1 MESSLLFQ
9 FHIYCLNFYY
19 NEKKIA
25 ILGSTGSIG
34 KTTVD
39 IIKNNKKNF
48 EVILLTTNDNLKE
61 LIKQIKKLKPKNLI
75 INNKKHYLKLK
86 KKYNKIN
93 IFNNFDT
100 FLKKNKKK
108 IDYTISA
115 ISGLSGLQ
123 PTLDIIKHTK
133 TIAIA
138 NKESIIC
145 AWNLIEKKLK
155 INKTKFIPVD
165 SEHFSIWYLLQN
177 KKIQSVDEIII
188 TASGGPF
195 LYWNLKKIKKASPN
209 IAIKHPNWS
218 MGKKISIDSATMMN
232 KVFEL
237 IEAQRIFNLDRTKF
251 KIFIH
256 PQSLVHAIVKFD
268 NGLTK
273 LLIHDTDM
281 KIPIFNSIYEYT
293 NKKIRSKKIDYTS
306 LNNLEFKSI
315 DLKKFPSIK
324 ILKKIPKKI
333 SLFETILVSINDEL
347 VDLFLKKKLRFWKIH
362 ENLNKLLNM
371 KEFLKYKRIKPK
383 NARQIYKL
391 SEYVR
396 LKTRSLSIRSSK

>member
-1 MESSLLFQ
+1 MK
-9 FHIYCLNFYY
+9 
-19 NEKKIA
+19 KKIA

-39 IIKNNKKNF
+39 IIKNDKKNF
-48 EVILLTTNDNLKE
+48 EILLLTTNDNLNE
-61 LIKQIKKLKPKNLI
+61 LIKQIRELKPKNII
-75 INNKKHYLKLK
+75 INNKNNYLKLK
-86 KKYNKIN
+86 KKFNKIN
-93 IFNNFDT
+93 IFNNFDI

-123 PTLDIIKHTK
+123 PTLDIIKHSK

-145 AWNLIEKKLK
+145 AWNLIEKNLK
-155 INKTKFIPVD
+155 ANNTKFIPVD

-177 KKIQSVDEIII
+177 KKIQNVEEIII

-195 LYWNLKKIKKASPN
+195 LNWKLSKIKTASPN

-237 IEAQRIFNLDRTKF
+237 IEAQRIFNLDRVKF
-251 KIFIH
+251 KILIH

-281 KIPIFNSIYEYT
+281 KIPIFNSVYDNR
-293 NKKIRSKKIDYTS
+293 NKKINNKKIDYSS
-306 LNNLEFKSI
+306 LNNLSFKSI

-333 SLFETILVSINDEL
+333 SLFETILVSVNDEL
-347 VDLFLKKKLRFWKIH
+347 VDLFLKKKLKFWEIYA
-362 ENLNKLLNM
+362 NLNKLLNM
-371 KEFLKYKRIKPK
+371 KEFKKYKRIKPK
-383 NARQIYKL
+383 NTRQIYKL

-396 LKTRSLSIRSSK
+396 LKTRALSIRSSK